1 MTQQGTLDLW
11 LITIISL
18 ENKQE
23 QKAPEEVFL
32 LNMIEQL
39 INGKS
44 MQKQFNKE
52 VDYVKFK
59 FLDEEMVPVY
69 LVFEDSSLRKEF
81 IEKLRTIM
89 SEIWPKNAK

>member
-1 MTQQGTLDLW
+1 
-11 LITIISL
+11 
-18 ENKQE
+18 
-23 QKAPEEVFL
+23 
-32 LNMIEQL
+32 MIEQL

-81 IEKLRTIM
+81 IDKLRSIM
-89 SEIWPKNAK
+89 SEIWPKNAKQCVAE

>member
-1 MTQQGTLDLW
+1 
-11 LITIISL
+11 
-18 ENKQE
+18 
-23 QKAPEEVFL
+23 
-32 LNMIEQL
+32 MIEQL

-69 LVFEDSSLRKEF
+69 LVFEDSAIRKEF
-81 IEKLRTIM
+81 IEKLRSIM
-89 SEIWPKNAK
+89 GEIWPKNAKQCVAE